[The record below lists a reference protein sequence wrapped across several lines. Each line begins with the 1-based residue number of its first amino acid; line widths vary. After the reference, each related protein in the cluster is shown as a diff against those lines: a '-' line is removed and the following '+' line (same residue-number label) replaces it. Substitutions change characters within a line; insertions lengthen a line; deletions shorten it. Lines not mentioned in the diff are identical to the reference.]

1 MNQPTLMIYGAT
13 GYTGQLVTAE
23 AMEVGL
29 RPVLAGRNP
38 AKLASVAD
46 PCALETRAV
55 ALEDADRLVET
66 LKDVAVV
73 VHCAGPFWRTALP
86 MFEACLKSGTHYL
99 DITGEIPVFEALA
112 ARDAD
117 AREAGIMVL
126 PGAGFDVVPS
136 DCLVADLAA
145 RHPGGQCLR
154 LAMALHG
161 GTSRGTART
170 ILDHLDSFLI
180 RREGEITQVAAGSLR
195 HEFDFGEPPDVAL
208 NAVWGDV
215 STAYR
220 STGIANVE
228 TYVQVNPKFR
238 NLVRVSRL
246 MNILP
251 ARGVLRRLLGL
262 LVDRAPS
269 GPSEAERRASY
280 TIMVAEIEGADG
292 ERVAARLRV
301 PDPYGFTAK
310 TAVAIASRALQGDVK
325 IGYQTPALAYGAD
338 FIRQFEGVQRDYSI
352 KAFRKSAV

>member
-1 MNQPTLMIYGAT
+1 MSQPTLMIYGAT

-23 AMEVGL
+23 AMEAGM

-38 AKLASVAD
+38 AKLASVAG
-46 PCALETRAV
+46 PHGLETRAV
-55 ALEDADRLVET
+55 ALEDADRLAGA
-66 LKDVAVV
+66 LKGIAVV

-86 MFEACLKSGTHYL
+86 MFEACLKTGTHYL

-112 ARDAD
+112 ARDAE

-145 RHPGGQCLR
+145 RHPGGRCLR
-154 LAMALHG
+154 LAMAPRSG
-161 GTSRGTART
+161 ISQGTART

-180 RREGEITQVAAGSLR
+180 RRDGEITQVAAGSLR

-228 TYVQVNPKFR
+228 TYAQADRKYR
-238 NLVRVSRL
+238 NLVRISRL
-246 MNILP
+246 MNVLP
-251 ARGVLRRLLGL
+251 ARRVLRRLLNL
-262 LVDRAPS
+262 LVDRAPP
-269 GPSEAERRASY
+269 GPSEAERQTSY
-280 TIMVAEIEGADG
+280 TIVVAEIEGADG
-292 ERVAARLRV
+292 ERVAARLRA

-310 TAVAIASRALQGDVK
+310 TAVAIALRALQGDVK

-338 FIRQFEGVQRDYSI
+338 FIRQFEGVQWDYLSGHGQ
-352 KAFRKSAV
+352 SH